1 MDIQQF
7 VNSLR
12 EEFDSEME
20 SKVVEAHSEFR
31 ALDSW
36 SSMQALIVIARI
48 NEDYGV
54 LLSEEDLR
62 KSRTIQ
68 DLFNLVQQYKSASIG

>member
-7 VNSLR
+7 ISCLR

-20 SKVVEAHSEFR
+20 SQDIRAESEFR

-54 LLSEEDLR
+54 LLGETDLAEC
-62 KSRTIQ
+62 RTIRE
-68 DLFNLVQQYKSASIG
+68 LFERVRHYKSASIG